1 MSNQWKTTWWIGG
14 YIAFKHTGH
23 SKSSRTL
30 LETVPLGLTTVC
42 IGSFTSSGIS
52 VDSSVWGGSTPGL
65 LRISSKKGLLDVILV
80 TPTTSSPFMNQTKR
94 ITLQSIIIWKRKKKS
109 YGSVSCSTF
118 ILLYIYCQK
127 QLAIG
132 HFQKK
137 VITITKGNSRVSPS

>member
-65 LRISSKKGLLDVILV
+65 LRISSKKGLLDVILER
-80 TPTTSSPFMNQTKR
+80 PTISSPFVNEKKM
-94 ITLQSIIIWKRKKKS
+94 ITLQPIIILKKLKNP
-109 YGSVSCSTF
+109 YGSVSWSVFTA
-118 ILLYIYCQK
+118 LYIFIVK
-127 QLAIG
+127 
-132 HFQKK
+132 
-137 VITITKGNSRVSPS
+137 NN